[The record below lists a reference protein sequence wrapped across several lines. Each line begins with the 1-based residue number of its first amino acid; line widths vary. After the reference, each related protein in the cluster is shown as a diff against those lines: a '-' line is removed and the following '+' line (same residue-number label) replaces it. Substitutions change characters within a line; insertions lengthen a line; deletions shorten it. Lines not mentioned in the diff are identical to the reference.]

1 MRVLPFLVALLALSS
16 PQPPQRQKYS
26 WQSEGTNCDKNMTF
40 CWYGSE
46 DVSDPQ
52 VTAWGNRWTT
62 DEKGERPFEW
72 ITEVRCLK
80 DYKLCILARNQKLI
94 VGSGSQTNIDLYRI
108 EEWRSYQIRAIA
120 ESDLPHGK
128 ECEIDTLLL
137 NRVEGSVS
145 MLSTPGPA
153 AATKACTGIM
163 KPKTVVYKLEIGL
176 PKF

>member
-1 MRVLPFLVALLALSS
+1 LFALLTS
-16 PQPPQRQKYS
+16 PQAPLQPQHQQKKYP
-26 WQSEGTNCDKNMTF
+26 WQQEGTDCDKTMTF
-40 CWYGSE
+40 CWYGAE

-52 VTAWGNRWTT
+52 VTAHGNRWVAQDN
-62 DEKGERPFEW
+62 DEKPFEW

-80 DYKLCILARNQKLI
+80 DYKLCILARNQKVLT
-94 VGSGSQTNIDLYRI
+94 GSQTNIDLYRI
-108 EEWRSYQIRAIA
+108 AEWDSVQIRAIG
-120 ESDLPHGK
+120 ESDFAPGK
-128 ECEIDTLLL
+128 ECEIDTLML

-153 AATKACTGIM
+153 AATKGCMGIM